1 MRLGSQESFDVR
13 RERPLRR
20 NVALLFAVSIVVA
33 SSMLF
38 GLPSRAEAVPTP
50 WINCGS
56 PGDELQITKSD
67 ASVWPPQRGQSE
79 TLVIAGLLA
88 NPLSN
93 IHQDLW
99 ISFNGTQLFPISW
112 SGPIPAISAGPF
124 TNTITFTVP
133 TWIPAGTVIGV
144 QYEVGDRVT
153 HKAVLCV
160 KATIPFK

>member
-1 MRLGSQESFDVR
+1 MRLGSKESFDAR
-13 RERPLRR
+13 RERPLRSSF
-20 NVALLFAVSIVVA
+20 ALLFAVSLTVA
-33 SSMLF
+33 SSVLF

-50 WINCGS
+50 WINCGTPS
-56 PGDELQITKSD
+56 DELQITKSD

-88 NPLSN
+88 TPLSN
-93 IHQDLW
+93 IHQDLLLNL
-99 ISFNGTQLFPISW
+99 NGTQLFPIS
-112 SGPIPAISAGPF
+112 GNEIIPTISAGPF
-124 TNTITFTVP
+124 TETITFTVP
-133 TWIPAGTVIGV
+133 TWIPAGTVVRI